1 MLWYYIFSC
10 NFMIQ
15 FYYNFEAED
24 RPTGDDYFRVASLKI
39 IKKLFEKIIKAAY
52 RVVVL
57 YILL

>member
-24 RPTGDDYFRVASLKI
+24 RPTGVEFPEISRLRQAVH
-39 IKKLFEKIIKAAY
+39 LFQGQTCGLGD
-52 RVVVL
+52 VSV
-57 YILL
+57 